1 MKKIST
7 LRLSTAAAL
16 TAGLVLASVGTAYA
30 AKARNR
36 GKNKNRN
43 SARNIELLRPAT
55 GSDADATGVLRVR
68 SNRTGSTGVLKLR
81 QLDPRTWYEVRDAK
95 TDEVLGRVRTN
106 RRGKAKLKIR
116 RKVDAGKLKW
126 ELPDGIEIFAEDS
139 DLALLAGE
147 VFENVDGA
155 IGESA
160 PAFGFESYAG
170 TDGITALANLV
181 SFPGGDFE
189 SFHVSVLPA
198 ATDDARPEFSFEFSA
213 STYSGDELPLDVET
227 VTELGGRDF
236 EVLDGD
242 GNVLV
247 SGTLPT
253 VEALEFEMPSLG
265 DLPMFGDMPMRDE
278 LPNFGDLF
286 RGTSPAN
293 RGNGN
298 DDNAKAGEHR
308 SGFDFDFDFGDDLD
322 FEFGEDFDFDFKDL
336 FTRMPFEMLPFPL
349 PETEESDLVLRI
361 ADADGT
367 LTDVGNFAKI
377 TLPDFEWDCPV
388 GDDREHDED
397 HPRGDFRYDHDES
410 HDADDEH
417 ADDDDDERDGDDARE
432 SDGDVR
438 DTIRELLNRFSR

>member
-16 TAGLVLASVGTAYA
+16 AAGLVLASVGTASA

-36 GKNKNRN
+36 GKNKTRN
-43 SARNIELLRPAT
+43 SARNVELLRPAT
-55 GSDADATGVLRVR
+55 GSDADATGILRVR

-81 QLDPRTWYEVRDAK
+81 QLDPRTWYEVRDAE

-126 ELPDGIEIFAEDS
+126 ELPDGIEIFAADG
-139 DLALLAGE
+139 DLALLAGD
-147 VFENVDGA
+147 VFERVEDG
-155 IGESA
+155 IGDGA
-160 PAFGFESYAG
+160 PAFGFESYEGA
-170 TDGITALANLV
+170 DGITAIANLV

-189 SFHVSVLPA
+189 SFHVSVIPA
-198 ATDDARPEFSFEFSA
+198 RSDDAAPDFAFEFSA

-247 SGTLPT
+247 SGTLPN

-265 DLPMFGDMPMRDE
+265 DLPMFGDMPTRDE
-278 LPNFGDLF
+278 LPKFGDLF
-286 RGTSPAN
+286 RGTSPAK
-293 RGNGN
+293 RGSGN
-298 DDNAKAGEHR
+298 AGNAEDGTHR
-308 SGFDFDFDFGDDLD
+308 SGFDFDFDFGDD
-322 FEFGEDFDFDFKDL
+322 FEFDFGDDFQFDFDFEDL
-336 FTRMPFEMLPFPL
+336 FTRMPFDMLPFPL

-377 TLPDFEWDCPV
+377 TLPDFEWECPV
-388 GDDREHDED
+388 EHDGE
-397 HPRGDFRYDHDES
+397 YDKD
-410 HDADDEH
+410 H
-417 ADDDDDERDGDDARE
+417 ADDGDDGDDDGAPE

-438 DTIRELLNRFSR
+438 DTIRELFNRFSR